1 MENRLKLNKKIKY
14 ELPDE
19 VIIGEYRRTCTPPK
33 FEPDICITTFGNIE
47 VKDKEAT
54 CLQIW
59 IKTDNKELINFI
71 KTFNFENK
79 LNKTTNAYRMNI
91 NIFKKILLEEFYG
104 VNNGE

>member
-1 MENRLKLNKKIKY
+1 MENRLCLNKRPKY

-19 VIIGEYRRTCTPPK
+19 VLVGEYRRTCPSPK

-59 IKTDNKELINFI
+59 IKTDNKDLIEFI
-71 KTFNFENK
+71 EKYDWDINQSMTFNSIT
-79 LNKTTNAYRMNI
+79 KTDVE
-91 NIFKKILLEEFYG
+91 KIILEEFYG
-104 VNNGE
+104 VKYGE